1 VARKSVAQLTKEV
14 INLSDDLKTLN
25 TQLGA
30 LTKGSSAWANTLLKV
45 QKQQEAVAKSQDNLA
60 VSAQKLNKSY
70 PRNTKLINDATAA
83 LEKSNRVY
91 NKSSSLLNAVAKQNE
106 RIAEL
111 EKKLESY
118 RRKLRENS
126 NKMAQDIEKARIKY
140 IENLEIQSFQN
151 RINKEKAL
159 KKERER
165 LAKEAEDAEKARIKR
180 IENFELQ
187 AFKSK
192 VNRLKREA
200 REQKK
205 IADEQARE
213 AKKNDFGGAFAGS
226 FTPQKLGST
235 LGTITR
241 FLGIGTAVFT
251 AINALKQLTIES
263 FKTFARLEQSF
274 ANLGAVSN
282 ASSQQMNKLRDS
294 AFEVASQTGYAAD
307 EVIQL
312 QTSLV
317 KLGVSTDDVIEST
330 GIVAISARALG
341 EDLSSVG
348 ELIFKISNQYGL
360 SGQEISTTSATLV
373 RAINESA
380 LTFQDFGTAIQYVG
394 PIANNVGLT
403 FEQTAGFME
412 ILSNA
417 GFKASK
423 IGTGLRDIFA
433 DIKVPGESLVD
444 TISRLSKENI
454 GFAEA
459 LDLVG
464 KTSVAQFLTLL
475 RNGDLIEELGDKT
488 AIAAKQQENL
498 SMLLVQNSKQLNTT
512 EGRLGMIAQAWE
524 AYSFRIGEAI
534 TSTETFIRVIDLL
547 DRKTAQQARS
557 ASAIAGMSQGR
568 VNQAVTQ
575 TIGAGSS
582 RRAAFELL
590 SPQDQKR
597 INDYARFRQ
606 ITTEEYLKGL
616 LSGDIS
622 RSEKE
627 IQTYIGLARQI
638 ADLAQQQVDA
648 QGAANIKVQEG
659 ARYKKQLLDI
669 EKAEGINKA
678 KLVVQLQ
685 ATLDNNEKIL
695 KKRKESFKDDSKE
708 AEIIDLRID
717 AIKALRDETNNLL
730 EFETE
735 SDLAKNK
742 KAQDKSAEDAQ
753 KRELDRLKD
762 LIELRKREY
771 NEKVESLKIEL
782 ELAKV
787 TGNSKLI
794 LEKEIE
800 LLKLRSESAKELT
813 NAINSSKLIGPEQ
826 KFDLLGSFGVFNVN
840 EEDIVASVNRISSTF
855 QETIASKGIFQAEII
870 GKQLI
875 QQFIDSLGDSIT
887 PEQRTQIQD
896 LFNAL
901 FYGNGSTDLKTRKG
915 DGGGK
920 SGIGSDDF
928 EKELLELAKDAAG
941 ALQESIEAIRNT
953 AFENLMGQL
962 DAEKEA
968 VQERYDFEEKAL
980 RGQLEGQL
988 VTQEEYEKK
997 LENIKRKRIIKE
1009 NAIDKKIFEAEKK
1022 RDKQNASLAFVE
1034 SLASLA
1040 INNFKK
1046 FDTAAALVLTSIG
1059 TAIASAQYA
1068 VQLSS
1073 INQRQFFPTRFAQ
1086 GGVVNGP
1093 SHAEGGVPFT
1103 VQGRGGYE
1111 MEGGEFIVNKEATK
1125 RNYSLLRQIND
1136 SVKPSSYS
1144 SGRIFAAGGIV
1155 KAEELGVRQLQLLES
1170 IAMATGGTYKNT
1182 SKPVRAFVSADDLR
1196 KSDVD
1201 LRIKE
1206 RNSNL

>member
-1 VARKSVAQLTKEV
+1 VATKNTKSLAADVLSLSKEIERLTAELSKLKKGTDSYKQVNSQLSKSILDGVKAYDQLRDRTSRLSAANKSHEQSIKAANQAQQQFNQSLR
-14 INLSDDLKTLN
+14 
-25 TQLGA
+25 GA
-30 LTKGSSAWANTLLKV
+30 SSA
-45 QKQQEAVAKSQDNLA
+45 Q
-60 VSAQKLNKSY
+60 
-70 PRNTKLINDATAA
+70 
-83 LEKSNRVY
+83 
-91 NKSSSLLNAVAKQNE
+91 
-106 RIAEL
+106 
-111 EKKLESY
+111 
-118 RRKLRENS
+118 
-126 NKMAQDIEKARIKY
+126 
-140 IENLEIQSFQN
+140 
-151 RINKEKAL
+151 
-159 KKERER
+159 
-165 LAKEAEDAEKARIKR
+165 
-180 IENFELQ
+180 
-187 AFKSK
+187 
-192 VNRLKREA
+192 
-200 REQKK
+200 
-205 IADEQARE
+205 
-213 AKKNDFGGAFAGS
+213 GGAGKGFLDSFLGS

-235 LGTITR
+235 LGTVTR
-241 FLGIGTAVFT
+241 FLGVGGAVFT
-251 AINALKQLTIES
+251 AINGLKQITTEA
-263 FKTFARLEQSF
+263 FKTFTVLEQAL

-282 ASSQQMNKLRDS
+282 ASATQMNKLRDA
-294 AFEVASQTGYAAD
+294 AFEVASQTGYATS
-307 EVIQL
+307 EVIEL

-348 ELIFKISNQYGL
+348 EIIFKISNQYGL
-360 SGQEISTTSATLV
+360 SGEEISTTSATLV
-373 RAINESA
+373 KSINESA
-380 LTFQDFGTAIQYVG
+380 LTFRDFGTAIQYVG

-488 AIAAKQQENL
+488 AMAAKQQENL
-498 SMLLVQNSKQLNTT
+498 SMLLIQNSKQLNTT
-512 EGRLGMIAQAWE
+512 EGRLNMLSRAWE
-524 AYSFRIGEAI
+524 AYSFSIGEAI
-534 TSTETFIRVIDLL
+534 TSTGTFLSLLDLL
-547 DRKTAQQARS
+547 DKKSGQQAR
-557 ASAIAGMSQGR
+557 AVMAISSLPKAR
-568 VNQAVTQ
+568 INQAVTQ
-575 TIGAGSS
+575 TIGSGTS
-582 RRAAFELL
+582 RDAAFELL

-606 ITTEEYLKGL
+606 MTTEEYLKGL

-622 RSEKE
+622 RTEEE
-627 IQTYIGLARQI
+627 IRTYIGLAREL
-638 ADLAQQQVDA
+638 ANLAQQQIDA
-648 QGAANIKVQEG
+648 QAAVNIKTQEG

-678 KLVVQLQ
+678 KLVTQLQ

-695 KKRKESFKDDSKE
+695 KKRKESFADDSKE
-708 AEIIDLRID
+708 AKIIDLRID

-730 EFETE
+730 EFEAE
-735 SDLAKNK
+735 SDLAKKKKANQ
-742 KAQDKSAEDAQ
+742 KAQDDAQ
-753 KRELDRLKD
+753 KKEIDRLKD

-771 NEKVESLKIEL
+771 EQKLESLAIEI

-787 TGNSKLI
+787 TGDTELI
-794 LEKEIE
+794 LNKEIE
-800 LLKLRSESAKELT
+800 LLKLRTKSAKELT
-813 NAINSSKLIGPEQ
+813 NAINNSKLIGPEQ
-826 KFDLLGSFGVFNVN
+826 KFDLLGTFDVFSVN
-840 EEDIVASVNRISSTF
+840 EQDIVASINKIAATF

-870 GKQLI
+870 GKEI
-875 QQFIDSLGDSIT
+875 VQQFIDSVGDSIT

-901 FYGNGSTDLKTRKG
+901 LYGNGATDLKTKKG
-915 DGGGK
+915 AG
-920 SGIGSDDF
+920 SNRAAIGSDDF
-928 EKELLELAKDAAG
+928 KKALLELGKDAAS
-941 ALQESIEAIRNT
+941 ALQESISAIRDT

-968 VQERYDFEEKAL
+968 VQERYDFEEKTL
-980 RGQLEGQL
+980 RAQLDGQL
-988 VTQEEYEKK
+988 VTQEEYERK

-1073 INQRQFFPTRFAQ
+1073 INQRQFFPTRFAE
-1086 GGVVNGP
+1086 GGIVNGP
-1093 SHAEGGVPFT
+1093 SHAEGGVPFS
-1103 VQGRGGYE
+1103 VKGRGGYE

-1155 KAEELGVRQLQLLES
+1155 NAEELGVRQLQLLES

-1182 SKPVRAFVSADDLR
+1182 SKPVRAFVSSDDLR

-1201 LRIKE
+1201 LRIKQ